1 MDKWSKIRAKLAD
14 AQEELYKIDDE
25 YRKSKN
31 DLDTKWNFLRDFYR
45 GLEQKFDEKHSII
58 LSEYAKMP
66 DATEDMLKATVETI
80 NRYRMVSEGEYR
92 TRRRELE
99 RKYADLEDS
108 YKRKYRK
115 QEAVIEQLSSE
126 LRLCQSDEK

>member
-1 MDKWSKIRAKLAD
+1 MDKWSEIRTKLVD
-14 AQEELYKIDDE
+14 AQEELYQIGDQ
-25 YRKSKN
+25 YRQSKD
-31 DLDTKWNFLRDFYR
+31 DLDTKWSFLHDFHK
-45 GLEQKFDEKHSII
+45 GLNQKFDEKHS
-58 LSEYAKMP
+58 LVLAAYAKMP
-66 DATEDMLKATVETI
+66 DATEGMLKATVETI